1 MTTAPRLDRADQ
13 EALDRFREADRRAGR
28 SLSPAVVEAF
38 ERLTPR
44 QLDALLAATVD
55 DGAGDAPSS
64 ARADDPAEPHGVV
77 RRWWRGPGRTVVA
90 LGVAFVAATATAV
103 TGIALLEDSTTPP
116 AAGSDQVVDADDL
129 AQRLAWA
136 DAYGEAFA
144 DDF

>member
-77 RRWWRGPGRTVVA
+77 RHWW
-90 LGVAFVAATATAV
+90 
-103 TGIALLEDSTTPP
+103 
-116 AAGSDQVVDADDL
+116 
-129 AQRLAWA
+129 
-136 DAYGEAFA
+136 
-144 DDF
+144 